1 MAEGSAATDG
11 GTAAP
16 KSFDESFNAAFEAA
30 AGGAEGEG
38 GGEGVVEGEGG
49 EATDDSDGA
58 EDSGTDDSS
67 DDTTAADT
75 SEEGQTDEAS
85 SGTDEGEDQTP
96 GVGDEPETPKLK
108 ALFAKI
114 DEAKTPEERRAAT
127 KKYIDAAIQPKFQAV
142 AATRKFVDAFR
153 KNPVA
158 AARQVLAEAAK
169 KGMVTADGEAPSGGD
184 GEGVAA
190 FKATLTAAGF
200 TEKQAD
206 VVVGL
211 IRPLQQQ
218 NDEAALNRLAGEVD
232 ADLTSFKK
240 DFPDFDELEPK
251 MSAIMDKVLPA
262 PSSSRREYLEM
273 IRTIALGGKAV
284 STGVKKALKGIV
296 KDAKNAAPK
305 TRSVPDSTVQ
315 PGRSGKPLSFEESA
329 ALAMEGKRVGRGI
342 SR

>member
-1 MAEGSAATDG
+1 MAEGSASADG
-11 GTAAP
+11 GGSAP
-16 KSFDESFNAAFEAA
+16 KSFDESFNAAFDAA
-30 AGGAEGEG
+30 AGAKGAVEEGAAEGEETTTDES
-38 GGEGVVEGEGG
+38 GE
-49 EATDDSDGA
+49 TDPDTDSD
-58 EDSGTDDSS
+58 

-114 DEAKTPEERRAAT
+114 DDAKTPEERRAAT

-169 KGMVTADGEAPSGGD
+169 KGMVTDEGAASSTG

-206 VVVGL
+206 VVLGL
-211 IRPLQQQ
+211 ITPLQQQ
-218 NDEAALNRLAGEVD
+218 NDEAAMHRLAGEVD
-232 ADLTSFKK
+232 TDLTTFKK

-251 MSAIMDKVLPA
+251 MSAIMDEILPS
-262 PSSSRREYLEM
+262 PNVSRRKYLEM
-273 IRTIALGGKAV
+273 IRTIALGQKAV

-296 KDAKNAAPK
+296 KNAKDAAPK